1 MRIRRKPDHDVSAYV
16 YRHIRVDK
24 NEVFYIGIGIGYY
37 FQRAD
42 QKTKRSKF
50 WHYIADKTEWYS
62 EIMVQ
67 GLTREQAELK
77 EIEFISL
84 YGRKKDGGTLCN
96 ITFGGDG
103 SFGLRGESSPN
114 FGKKHSPERVANM
127 RKGVI
132 ASITEET
139 RKKASEAAKRRPPCS
154 EETRKKL
161 SAAGIG
167 RKWTEEQKKSFSLS
181 RKGIKKP
188 PMPQETK
195 DKIKAAFAKK

>member
-16 YRHIRVDK
+16 YRHIRLDK

-77 EIEFISL
+77 EIEFIAL

-103 SFGLRGESSPN
+103 SFGLRGENSPN
-114 FGKKHSPERVANM
+114 FGKKHTPERVANM
-127 RKGVI
+127 RKAVI
-132 ASITEET
+132 ASITPET
-139 RKKASEAAKRRPPCS
+139 KRKQREAALKRPPCN

-161 SAAGIG
+161 ATFKGKKHTEESK
-167 RKWTEEQKKSFSLS
+167 RKMSDTIRAKLEQKKRNNNMLEQLPLF
-181 RKGIKKP
+181 
-188 PMPQETK
+188 T
-195 DKIKAAFAKK
+195 